1 MCDKSLVIDILEEL
15 LEAIIKVEKRCSNI
29 NSSDDFLQTEEKQIL
44 LDSICM
50 QLIAIGEGVKN
61 IDKITDK
68 VLLKNYTEIEWSNIA
83 GMRDI
88 LSYHYFD
95 INAETIFTVCKEHI
109 KLLKR
114 NVENIKQDL
123 QGA

>member
-1 MCDKSLVIDILEEL
+1 MFDKSLVIDILEEL
-15 LEAIIKVEKRCSNI
+15 LEAITKVEKRCSNI

-68 VLLKNYTEIEWSNIA
+68 ALLKNYTEIEWSNIA

-88 LSYHYFD
+88 LSHHYFD

-109 KLLKR
+109 KPLKR
-114 NVENIKQDL
+114 NIENIKKDL